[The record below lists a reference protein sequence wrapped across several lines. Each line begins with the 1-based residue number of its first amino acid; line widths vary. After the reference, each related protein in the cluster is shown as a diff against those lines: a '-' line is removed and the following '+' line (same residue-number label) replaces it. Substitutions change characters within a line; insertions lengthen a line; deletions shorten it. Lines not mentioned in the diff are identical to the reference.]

1 MRAMADHLMQ
11 YWDDLAIEKNGSEDT
26 NRFWKSF
33 GYLSARWRDPPSDDE
48 KYARKRNS
56 CVSLCVQ
63 CGELASSI
71 TLLLCKFRCS
81 HICDWRKGLFL
92 IFLLTLLL

>member
-11 YWDDLAIEKNGSEDT
+11 YWDDLAIERHGSDDT

-48 KYARKRNS
+48 KYARKRYS

-63 CGELASSI
+63 CGELADSR
-71 TLLLCKFRCS
+71 TF
-81 HICDWRKGLFL
+81 LFVY
-92 IFLLTLLL
+92 FQKN